1 MEQQAESVR
10 YLNELN
16 AVSNDHSSYE
26 TRSVGMLKWLEA
38 FVNGSTVQFGAIAE
52 DVQRLCKA
60 LGNVDNDLEEGDAN
74 FDPTARTMT
83 LLQGVRKLITDNQRR
98 DRDSAHLLTTMNGLA
113 AALSEDMRKNA
124 EMRNAYST
132 SRPYICGCKPDRYIL
147 ATESVLGAIERQ
159 RRDQERMLRALAS
172 GESSSY
178 RSSPWYNDVY
188 FFRRVVR

>member
-1 MEQQAESVR
+1 MHDEGKSTQLVEQQAESVR

-83 LLQGVRKLITDNQRR
+83 LLQSVRKLITDNQRR

-113 AALSEDMRKNA
+113 AALNEDMRKNA
-124 EMRNAYST
+124 EMRSAYSK
-132 SRPYICGCKPDRYIL
+132 YIN
-147 ATESVLGAIERQ
+147 AI
-159 RRDQERMLRALAS
+159 
-172 GESSSY
+172 
-178 RSSPWYNDVY
+178 
-188 FFRRVVR
+188 